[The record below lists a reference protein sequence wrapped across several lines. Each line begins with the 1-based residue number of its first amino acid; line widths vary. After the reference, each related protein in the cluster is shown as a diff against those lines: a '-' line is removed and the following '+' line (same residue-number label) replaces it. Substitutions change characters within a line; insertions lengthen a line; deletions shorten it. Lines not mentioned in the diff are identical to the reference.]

1 MQLDIWNTSKYLD
14 YLLVYMIITFCLYF
28 SYLAGFLVLI
38 KVMGFLDLRIYY
50 KYAFKPKIVFSF
62 DLINKDLWLLG
73 E

>member
-1 MQLDIWNTSKYLD
+1 
-14 YLLVYMIITFCLYF
+14 MIITFYLYF

-38 KVMGFLDLRIYY
+38 KIMGFLDLRIYY
-50 KYAFKPKIVFSF
+50 KYALKPKTVFSF